1 MEENEKRKLS
11 KKKPT
16 HNLPQGH
23 LGLMH
28 GKSYMK
34 MASSSS

>member
-16 HNLPQGH
+16 HNLPQGMVKQKVFPSH
-23 LGLMH
+23 R
-28 GKSYMK
+28 Y
-34 MASSSS
+34 